1 MERSSWEHFPFIV
14 TQYCVKPKVLGQGRT
29 NLSCSLQVMF
39 YGAIIAFG
47 FGVLCE
53 NSQVTEYEMVVV
65 NNAWQLKYLTRG
77 AGVSIAPWRG
87 VILGSRMD
95 IGKNL
100 PSILHRDLQ

>member
-1 MERSSWEHFPFIV
+1 
-14 TQYCVKPKVLGQGRT
+14 
-29 NLSCSLQVMF
+29 MF

-77 AGVSIAPWRG
+77 AGLSIAPWRG